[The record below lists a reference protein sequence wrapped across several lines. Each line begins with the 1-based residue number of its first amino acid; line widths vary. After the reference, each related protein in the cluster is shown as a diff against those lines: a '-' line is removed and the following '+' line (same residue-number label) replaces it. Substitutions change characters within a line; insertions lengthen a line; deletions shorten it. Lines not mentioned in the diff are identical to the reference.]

1 MRFIVLAVV
10 LTVVPAAPAA
20 ALECIAIP
28 LETSMQFADIVL
40 LGRIEAVQLRVP
52 SPDGR
57 VRRVVTVS
65 VKALWKGALPAEIE
79 LHQPVI
85 AGGINF
91 EQEVGKDYVLFV
103 RRFSPEQPLSPAVP
117 GDFTSGFVA
126 AECTSKPA
134 ATFDLKALGL
144 SRPPLP

>member
-1 MRFIVLAVV
+1 MRSIVLAVV

-28 LETSMQFADIVL
+28 LETSIQFADIVL
-40 LGRIEAVQLRVP
+40 LGRIEAVRLGVASQDAP
-52 SPDGR
+52 
-57 VRRVVTVS
+57 VRRIVTVS
-65 VKALWKGALPAEIE
+65 VRTLWKGVLPAEVE

-103 RRFSPEQPLSPAVP
+103 RRFTPERPLSPAVP

-126 AECTSKPA
+126 AECASKPA